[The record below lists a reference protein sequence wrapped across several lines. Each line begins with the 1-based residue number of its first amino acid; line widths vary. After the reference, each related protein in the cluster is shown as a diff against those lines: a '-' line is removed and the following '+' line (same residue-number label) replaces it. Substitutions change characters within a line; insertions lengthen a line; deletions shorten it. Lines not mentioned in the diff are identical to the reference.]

1 MNDMRR
7 WIAGFSLI
15 VIVPIL
21 FVANVWQSHRF
32 VRLQHNLESI
42 QNSHLQLLEENKRL
56 VVGIAGLRSPTRVR
70 TIAEEDLGLIPVSA
84 DRIRRIEIDGGGR
97 GQ

>member
-1 MNDMRR
+1 MNDSRR
-7 WIAGFSLI
+7 WIVGFTLILI
-15 VIVPIL
+15 VPLL

-32 VRLQHNLESI
+32 VLLRQNLESI
-42 QNSHLQLLEENKRL
+42 QENHLELLEENKRL

-70 TIAEEDLGLIPVSA
+70 TIAEEDLGLTPVSP
-84 DRIRRIEIDGGGR
+84 DRIRRIEIEGGGR

>member
-1 MNDMRR
+1 MNDTRR
-7 WIAGFSLI
+7 WIVGFSLMT
-15 VIVPIL
+15 IVPML

-32 VRLQHNLESI
+32 VRLQQKLESI
-42 QNSHLQLLEENKRL
+42 QTSHLDLLEENKRL

-70 TIAEEDLGLIPVSA
+70 LIAEEDLGLSPVQA
-84 DRIRRIEIDGGGR
+84 ERIQRIEIDEDGR